1 MTRVYRWL
9 LLSVVLGGGLC
20 LPACQPNG
28 PGNDISAAPSQPE
41 PVKEIGLP
49 LYKKQPMPAPLAAG
63 GVKESFVVPN
73 AVVKVAEKQLVPA
86 QVDGYVELIAV
97 QLPPGATYGANDKRI
112 VHHPRDKEKSRVF
125 RQIVPGMTVK
135 RGDIVAWLDDS
146 QIRAQYENSR
156 KLIASTTK
164 GIASAKEGVVQVDNL
179 IKRMESVVTAVSAQE
194 VIQLLI
200 QKTRFEENL
209 ATTEQT
215 QIKAVQ
221 DYETAESLL
230 RKHQPQAAVT
240 GRVTNVF
247 KQPGEFAKAGEPI
260 LEIQATE
267 EVLVEGEMPIQY
279 VGQVKTGSSVR
290 IESTRPQA
298 ENRDLGTVS
307 HRREVTG
314 IAVTTHPGR
323 PLVVSSGL
331 DGVAIVWEPFA
342 KKTSSLPHPVAV
354 RSVAVTGATAPGSYA
369 ATGGDDGKVRI
380 WNLSNPDKLPTKE
393 SDAKVTEDGHAAGV
407 EAVAFSP
414 DGKTVASAAGRE
426 VILWDAATGKKLY
439 ALPAEHK
446 DAVTALRFTPQCTLV
461 TACRDRAVRTWNL
474 GAQGAALDK
483 TIDHRAGVVD
493 QLTVS
498 SDGGRVLFDLDDTRL
513 DLVSLADGQSV
524 GTIQTVGQ
532 ARFATFAAFSPD
544 DGLVLTAG
552 GGSAPGEMQL
562 WEAPKVRGGRGFERI
577 RLVTPG
583 RAPVTCAAFGADAEK
598 RFMVVGT
605 ATGAIY
611 AYTPPGDKETRRLT
625 GIVESLLPYSDKSAL
640 IRVRVSNP
648 PADLLQDRGTAN
660 VVIDPDA
667 VAAVP
672 STGTTVPQFATPIP
686 APAPVTPAVAQTPVT
701 APSTTPGISIPPVNG
716 LPPVTGLGSPPVP
729 TPAPAPK
736 SSVSPGGLLPIPSVP
751 EPKKP

>member
-9 LLSVVLGGGLC
+9 LLSAVLGGGLC

-28 PGNDISAAPSQPE
+28 SFGGDVTAATGQPE
-41 PVKEIGLP
+41 PPKEIGLP
-49 LYKKQPMPAPLAAG
+49 LFPKKPMPALVAASG
-63 GVKESFVVPN
+63 TRDAIVVPN

-97 QLPPGATYGANDKRI
+97 QLPPGTKYDANDKRI
-112 VHHPRDKEKSRVF
+112 GHHPRDKEKTRVF
-125 RQIVPGMTVK
+125 RQVVPGMTVK

-156 KLIASTTK
+156 KLIASATT
-164 GIASAKEGVVQVDNL
+164 GIKSAKEGVIQVENL
-179 IKRMESVVTAVSAQE
+179 IKKNEAAGSAISVQES
-194 VIQLLI
+194 IQLLI

-209 ATTEQT
+209 ATSEQT
-215 QIKAVQ
+215 QIKAIQ

-230 RKHQPQAAVT
+230 RKHQPMAAVT

-247 KQPGEFAKAGEPI
+247 KHPGEFAKAGEPI

-267 EVLVEGEMPIQY
+267 EVLIEGEMPIQY
-279 VGQVKTGSSVR
+279 VGQVRNGASVR

-298 ENRDLGTVS
+298 ESRDLGSVS

-323 PLVVSSGL
+323 PLVVSAGL

-342 KKTSSLPHPVAV
+342 KKSASLPHPVAV
-354 RSVAVTGATAPGSYA
+354 RSVAVTGATASGSYA
-369 ATGGDDGKVRI
+369 ATGGDDGKIRF

-393 SDAKVTEDGHAAGV
+393 SDAKVSEDGHGAGV
-407 EAVAFSP
+407 TAIAFSP

-426 VILWDAATGKKLY
+426 VILWEVATGKKLY
-439 ALPAEHK
+439 TLPAEHR

-461 TACRDRAVRTWNL
+461 TVCRDKAVRTWNL

-493 QLTVS
+493 HLAVS
-498 SDGGRVLFDLDDTRL
+498 ADGGRVLFDQDDARL

-524 GTIQTVGQ
+524 GTIQAAGQ

-562 WEAPKVRGGRGFERI
+562 WEAPKARGGRGFERI
-577 RLVTPG
+577 RMVTPG
-583 RAPVTCAAFGADAEK
+583 RAPVTCAAFSADGEK
-598 RFMVVGT
+598 KFMVVGT
-605 ATGAIY
+605 ATGGIY
-611 AYTPPGDKETRRLT
+611 AWTPPGDKETRHLT
-625 GIVESLLPYSDKSAL
+625 GTVESVLPYNDKAAL

-667 VAAVP
+667 VAVTP
-672 STGTTVPQFATPIP
+672 GSGLTVPQLATPVP
-686 APAPVTPAVAQTPVT
+686 APAPVTPAVATSPVSTPTIT
-701 APSTTPGISIPPVNG
+701 APAVTG
-716 LPPVTGLGSPPVP
+716 LPPVTGLGTPPVP
-729 TPAPAPK
+729 VPDPAPK
-736 SSVSPGGLLPIPSVP
+736 SSVSPGGLLPIPTVP
-751 EPKKP
+751 DPKKPN